1 MYEQEHHEME
11 LVVTHPS
18 GAEEWFCPICRRRF
32 LMQWSPAYS
41 MMVIEPGDALARH
54 SGSKGGLRIG
64 ATEAL
69 ADEEVTWT
77 DDPNRSPTPSSS
89 EATEV
94 EDTPITDELRP
105 WLKWLENANLDDER
119 DETA

>member
-18 GAEEWFCPICRRRF
+18 GAEEWFCPICSRRF

-54 SGSKGGLRIG
+54 IGSKGGLRIRPAEERELG
-64 ATEAL
+64 ADADAANEAA
-69 ADEEVTWT
+69 AD
-77 DDPNRSPTPSSS
+77 
-89 EATEV
+89 A
-94 EDTPITDELRP
+94 LRP
-105 WLKWLENANLDDER
+105 WLKWLTSEYLDQDTDES
-119 DETA
+119 TT